1 MRIFKF
7 LAIGFVAIFLM
18 PAAASA
24 ALWYLGE
31 HATSWRTADW
41 SSSGVLAP
49 APSVPQAFV
58 AVLSART
65 GGLKGAVSEH
75 SWIVV
80 KEKGASAYERWDKV
94 GWGTPVRRN
103 EFPPDGR
110 WYSNRPHFVF
120 SAEGDAAERLIP
132 KLRAAI
138 AAYPF
143 SRRGGYHI
151 FPGPNS
157 NSFVAFV
164 MRQVP
169 EIDVALPP
177 VSVGRDYP
185 TDGRL
190 AFLDPDGRD
199 AHLSLFG
206 YAGISAGW
214 KSGFEFN
221 LLGLVVGLDVRR
233 IGIKV
238 PAFGTF
244 ALLDG

>member
-1 MRIFKF
+1 MRILNFLI
-7 LAIGFVAIFLM
+7 LAIVAIFLV

-24 ALWYLGE
+24 AIWYFGD

-41 SSSGVLAP
+41 SSSGMLPP
-49 APSVPQAFV
+49 AREVEGARVYVF
-58 AVLSART
+58 SART

-80 KEKGASAYERWDKV
+80 KEKGAEEYERWDKV
-94 GWGTPVRRN
+94 GWGTPVRHN
-103 EFPPDGR
+103 GYPADGR
-110 WYSNRPHFVF
+110 WYSNEPRVVF
-120 SAEGDAAERLIP
+120 SAEGDAAETLIP
-132 KLRAAI
+132 KLRDAI
-138 AAYPF
+138 ASYPF
-143 SRRGGYHI
+143 AMRGGYHI

-157 NSFVAFV
+157 NSFVAHV

-169 EIDVALPP
+169 EIDVSLPP

-185 TDGRL
+185 TNGRL
-190 AFLDPDGRD
+190 AFLDPDRRD
-199 AHLSLFG
+199 LHLSLFG
-206 YAGISAGW
+206 YAGVSAGW
-214 KSGFEFN
+214 KSGLEIN
-221 LLGLVVGLDVRR
+221 LFGLVAGIDARR